1 MTRSILRSS
10 VTRSLLA
17 AVLAASFIVAIPA
30 NSVRGDTAALP
41 SAKYLVLISIDSCRP
56 DYLALAPT
64 PNIDKLKAAGTY
76 YSNSWVGQ
84 VSNDTPPGQTTMS
97 TGSFGKNTKII
108 SFNWRDS
115 RVLPSDWEFKLAIT
129 KKVLEFIRFSGW
141 DALGLWYQQNMVRK
155 TIEGNFITN
164 YDNVASGFFNSYIKE
179 SGVTSIGSL
188 YKKANPGARVAAVS
202 CDKWYACA
210 GLAADSADY
219 AVFAEAKG
227 VAPVGY
233 NNVHNLKPAGITGM
247 LPPDYILNGPSFI
260 RVVKDERDTDTWATD
275 VALAMI
281 ERDAP
286 QVLLINLPA
295 VDDAGHA
302 TGGINAPA
310 RMAEVIANVDLQVGR
325 IMEAYR
331 KAGRYDD
338 TLWVITSDHAMTPF
352 AQTIEQQV
360 IDKLLVESRN
370 FANVGTHVYLME
382 QEQTQQVAGKLTGA
396 NIPGLFGAYY
406 RVKGADGRYS
416 YEPAKDTAVK
426 VSADLDKCYR
436 YLLDTYAGE
445 SSPDI
450 ELLPAENCHINWTM
464 FDGKRFYGQHDSIS
478 WLQQHNFLLFSGPGA
493 RKGIVSESP
502 ARLVDIAP
510 TALTLLGIRPER
522 MDGIVLSDALESP
535 TKTQLHTQIG
545 LNSELM
551 PLVEAL
557 KAQSEADLSAQKQ

>member
-1 MTRSILRSS
+1 MMRFVVGNMVI
-10 VTRSLLA
+10 RSLLA
-17 AVLAASFIVAIPA
+17 VVLAASFIISMPVNGVNAD
-30 NSVRGDTAALP
+30 DTAPP

-56 DYLALAPT
+56 DYLSLAPT

-76 YSNSWVGQ
+76 YTNSWVGQ

-115 RVLPSDWEFKLAIT
+115 RVLPSDWEFKLGIT

-141 DALGLWYQQNMVRK
+141 DDLGLWYQQNMVRK

-164 YDNVASGFFNSYIKE
+164 YDNVVSGFFNSYIKE

-188 YKKANPGARVAAVS
+188 YKKANPGARVAAIS

-219 AVFAEAKG
+219 TVFAEAKG

-233 NNVHNLKPAGITGM
+233 NNVHSLKPAGITGM
-247 LPPDYILNGPSFI
+247 LPPDYILNDPSLV
-260 RVVKDERDTDTWATD
+260 REAKDERDTDTWATD
-275 VALAMI
+275 VALQMI
-281 ERDAP
+281 AKTAP

-295 VDDAGHA
+295 IDDAGHA

-310 RMAEVIANVDLQVGR
+310 RMAEVMANADLQVGR
-325 IMEAYR
+325 IVEAY
-331 KAGRYDD
+331 KQAGRYDD
-338 TLWVITSDHAMTPF
+338 TLWVITSDHAMTPA
-352 AQTIEQQV
+352 AQVIEQPV
-360 IDKLLVESRN
+360 IDKLLVEAGN
-370 FANVGTHVYLME
+370 FANVGAHVYLIE
-382 QEQTQQVAGKLTGA
+382 QEQTQQVAGKLTEA
-396 NIPGLFGAYY
+396 KIPGLFGVYY
-406 RVKGADGRYS
+406 RVKSADGRYS
-416 YEPAKDTAVK
+416 YEPAKDTAGK
-426 VSADLDKCYR
+426 VSPDLDKCYR
-436 YLLDTYAGE
+436 YLLDTYAGA

-464 FDGKRFYGQHDSIS
+464 FDCKRFYGQHDSIS
-478 WLQQHNFLLFSGPGA
+478 WLQQNNILLFTGPGA
-493 RKGIVSESP
+493 RKGFISDSP

-522 MDGIVLSDALESP
+522 MDGIVLSDALENP
-535 TKTQLHTQIG
+535 TTTQLHTQITV
-545 LNSELM
+545 NSELI

-557 KAQSEADLSAQKQ
+557 KVQSEADLKK

>member
-1 MTRSILRSS
+1 MMRIFTGNRL
-10 VTRSLLA
+10 VRSLLA
-17 AVLAASFIVAIPA
+17 VALAASFIISVPA
-30 NSVRGDTAALP
+30 KGVNADEPAQP

-56 DYLALAPT
+56 DYLSLAPT

-84 VSNDTPPGQTTMS
+84 ASNDTPPGQTTMS
-97 TGSFGKNTKII
+97 TGSFGKNTHII

-141 DALGLWYQQNMVRK
+141 DDLGLWYQQNMVRK

-164 YDNVASGFFNSYIKE
+164 YDNVVSGFFNSYIKE

-188 YKKANPGARVAAVS
+188 YKKANPGAKVAAIS

-219 AVFAEAKG
+219 TVFAEAKG

-233 NNVHNLKPAGITGM
+233 NNVHSLKPAGIKGI
-247 LPPDYILNGPSFI
+247 LPPDYIMNDPSLV
-260 RVVKDERDTDTWATD
+260 REAKDERDTDTWATD
-275 VALAMI
+275 AALQMI
-281 ERDAP
+281 TKTAP

-295 VDDAGHA
+295 IDDAGHA

-325 IMEAYR
+325 IMEAY
-331 KAGRYDD
+331 KQAGRYED

-352 AQTIEQQV
+352 AQTIEQPV
-360 IDKLLVESRN
+360 IDKLLVEARN
-370 FANVGTHVYLME
+370 FANVGTHVYLIE
-382 QEQTQQVAGKLTGA
+382 QEQTRQVAGKLTGA

-406 RVKGADGRYS
+406 RVKSADGRYS
-416 YEPAKDTAVK
+416 YEPAKDTAGK
-426 VSADLDKCYR
+426 VSPDLDKCYR

-450 ELLPAENCHINWTM
+450 ELLLAENCHINWTM
-464 FDGKRFYGQHDSIS
+464 FDCKRFYGQHDSIS
-478 WLQQHNFLLFSGPGA
+478 WLQQHNLLLFSGPGA
-493 RKGIVSESP
+493 RKGVVSESP

-535 TKTQLHTQIG
+535 TTTQLHTQIT

-557 KAQSEADLSAQKQ
+557 KAQSEADLK

>member
-1 MTRSILRSS
+1 MLLSMLNNRF
-10 VTRSLLA
+10 TRSLV
-17 AVLAASFIVAIPA
+17 AVLLAASFIVSIP
-30 NSVRGDTAALP
+30 VRGVTADAAAQP
-41 SAKYLVLISIDSCRP
+41 PAKYLVLISIDSCRP
-56 DYLALAPT
+56 DYLTLTPT
-64 PNIDKLKAAGTY
+64 PNIDKLKAEGTY
-76 YSNSWVGQ
+76 YANSWVGQ

-97 TGSFGKNTKII
+97 TGSFGKNTHII

-129 KKVLEFIRFSGW
+129 KKVLEFIRFTGW

-164 YDNVASGFFNSYIKE
+164 YDNVVSGFFNSYIRE

-188 YKKANPGARVAAVS
+188 YKKAHPGAKVAAIS

-219 AVFAEAKG
+219 TVFAEAKG

-233 NNVHNLKPAGITGM
+233 NNVSHLKPAGITAM
-247 LPPDYILNGPSFI
+247 LPPDYIMKDLSFI
-260 RVVKDERDTDTWATD
+260 REVKDERDTDTWAAD
-275 VALAMI
+275 IALAMI
-281 ERDAP
+281 EKDAP

-295 VDDAGHA
+295 TDDTGHA

-310 RMAEVIANVDLQVGR
+310 RMAEVIANADKQVGR
-325 IMEAYR
+325 IMEAYK

-352 AQTIEQQV
+352 AQTIEQTV
-360 IDKLLVESRN
+360 IDKLLVEARN
-370 FANVGTHVYLME
+370 FANVGAHVYLME
-382 QEQTQQVAGKLTGA
+382 QQQTQQVAEKLTGA

-406 RVKGADGRYS
+406 RVKSADGKYS
-416 YEPAKDTAVK
+416 YEPAKTTAGK

-450 ELLPAENCHINWTM
+450 ELLLAENCHINWNM
-464 FDGKRFYGQHDSIS
+464 FDCKPFIGQHDSIS
-478 WLQQHNFLLFSGPGA
+478 WLQQHNFLLISGPGA
-493 RKGIVSESP
+493 KKGIISESP

-510 TALTLLGIRPER
+510 TALTLLGIKPER

-535 TKTQLHTQIG
+535 TTTQLHTQITV
-545 LNSELM
+545 NSELIAM
-551 PLVEAL
+551 VEAL
-557 KAQSEADLSAQKQ
+557 KAQSEADLKK

>member
-1 MTRSILRSS
+1 MIRSILSS
-10 VTRSLLA
+10 RVTSSLLA
-17 AVLAASFIVAIPA
+17 VVLAISFITGIPA
-30 NSVRGDTAALP
+30 NNVNADTAAQP

-56 DYLALAPT
+56 DYLALVPT
-64 PNIDKLKAAGTY
+64 PNIDKFKAAGTY

-129 KKVLEFIRFSGW
+129 KKVLEFIRFTGW

-164 YDNVASGFFNSYIKE
+164 YDNVVSGFFNSYIEE

-188 YKKANPGARVAAVS
+188 YKKANPGAKVAALS

-210 GLAADSADY
+210 SLAADSADY
-219 AVFAEAKG
+219 TVFAEAKG
-227 VAPVGY
+227 VAPIGY
-233 NNVHNLKPAGITGM
+233 NNVFHLKPAGVVGM
-247 LPPDYILNGPSFI
+247 LPPDYIMSDPSLL
-260 RVVKDERDTDTWATD
+260 REVKDERDTDTWATD
-275 VALAMI
+275 VALAVI
-281 ERDAP
+281 EKDAP
-286 QVLLINLPA
+286 QILLINLPA
-295 VDDAGHA
+295 TDDAGHA

-310 RMAEVIANVDLQVGR
+310 RMAEVIANADLQVGR
-325 IMEAYR
+325 IMEAY
-331 KAGRYDD
+331 KQAGRYDD
-338 TLWVITSDHAMTPF
+338 TVWVITSDHAMTPF
-352 AQTIEQQV
+352 AQTIEQSV
-360 IDKLLVESRN
+360 IDKLLVEARN
-370 FANVGTHVYLME
+370 FANVGAHVYLME
-382 QEQTQQVAGKLTGA
+382 QEQTRQVAEKLTGA

-406 RVKGADGRYS
+406 RVKSADGRYS
-416 YEPAKDTAVK
+416 YEPAKDTAGK

-450 ELLPAENCHINWTM
+450 ELLPAENCHINSTM
-464 FDGKRFYGQHDSIS
+464 FDCKPFIGQHDSIS
-478 WLQQHNFLLFSGPGA
+478 WLQQSNILLFSGPGA
-493 RKGIVSESP
+493 KKGFVSDSP

-535 TKTQLHTQIG
+535 TTTQLHTQIT
-545 LNSELM
+545 LNSELI

-557 KAQSEADLSAQKQ
+557 KAQSEADLK